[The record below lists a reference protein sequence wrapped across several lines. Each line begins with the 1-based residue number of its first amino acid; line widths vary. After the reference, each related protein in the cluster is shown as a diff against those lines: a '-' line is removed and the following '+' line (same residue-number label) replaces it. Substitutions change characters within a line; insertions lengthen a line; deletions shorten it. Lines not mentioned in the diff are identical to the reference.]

1 MPQFAEHA
9 AELKAKGALFCDC
22 AACTLAADILS
33 KKEYLAKKSMWIFGG
48 DGWAYDIG
56 YGGPVSYT
64 HLPPSS
70 VNVSTPPGRCRSSAF
85 PARRYPAMPIC
96 PPP

>member
-22 AACTLAADILS
+22 EACTIAADLLS

-56 YGGPVSYT
+56 YGGRGPR
-64 HLPPSS
+64 HRLQ
-70 VNVSTPPGRCRSSAF
+70 
-85 PARRYPAMPIC
+85 ARM
-96 PPP
+96 